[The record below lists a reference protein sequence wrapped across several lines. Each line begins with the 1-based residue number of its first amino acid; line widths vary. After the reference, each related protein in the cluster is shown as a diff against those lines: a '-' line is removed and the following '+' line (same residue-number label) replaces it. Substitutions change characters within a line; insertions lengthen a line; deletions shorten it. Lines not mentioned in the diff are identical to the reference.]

1 MTIFLTEKSIDD
13 MIDTKRNGIKKI
25 KRKSMD
31 YRKKKNLIWKGESFL
46 FVVVIFVFLALCD
59 LCGDPHRG
67 ADPEAGQCT
76 AS

>member
-13 MIDTKRNGIKKI
+13 MIDTKRNGIKNI

-46 FVVVIFVFLALCD
+46 FFVVLLVFGAIFAAIHT
-59 LCGDPHRG
+59 GG

>member
-13 MIDTKRNGIKKI
+13 MIDTKRNGIKKY
-25 KRKSMD
+25 KEEE
-31 YRKKKNLIWKGESFL
+31 YGLQKKEKFDMEVRILSF
-46 FVVVIFVFLALCD
+46 FVVLLVFGAIFAAIHT
-59 LCGDPHRG
+59 GG

>member
-13 MIDTKRNGIKKI
+13 MIDTKRNGIKKY
-25 KRKSMD
+25 KEEE
-31 YRKKKNLIWKGESFL
+31 YGLQKKEKFDMEGRILSFCCGTAG
-46 FVVVIFVFLALCD
+46 FWRD
-59 LCGDPHRG
+59 LCGNPHRG